1 MNKIREIIGKEY
13 ANTLGII
20 AYKNGEK
27 VMEEYFEGVGFK
39 IKFKDVFSKAIKPIA
54 LGGSTWA
61 CVALSSL
68 AFIFI
73 FKGYVG

>member
-27 VMEEYFEGVGFK
+27 VMEEYFEGAHEILNLDVNNLTPLEALNKLNDIKK
-39 IKFKDVFSKAIKPIA
+39 IVRGK
-54 LGGSTWA
+54 
-61 CVALSSL
+61 
-68 AFIFI
+68 
-73 FKGYVG
+73 